1 MIEAGIDALMGV
13 SAEDLTTDFSIMPS
27 LVREIYT
34 EMEYRRPLRS
44 RREPSAT
51 NAQEHD

>member
-34 EMEYRRPLRS
+34 EREGRPLRS